1 MFSTGASPRP
11 TLTPNLME
19 QNFNETLSR
28 YEQSLHKI
36 SLDEYFEANDLLD
49 IIDYY
54 IKNERYTDADQCLG
68 FALAQYPDNE
78 DVWITKAYRLK
89 SEGRWNEARAIIDN
103 LSDQECADAR
113 LFRIEEY
120 IADGSW
126 DRAFF
131 LVERI
136 MNDESLPN
144 RIEMIVDIAE
154 ILIDYG
160 LYNEANYF
168 LKDIPDGH
176 PEKPHALELMAEC
189 HFQNH
194 DYDKAVEVS
203 NKLIDLDPYN
213 QRSWEQ
219 MANIRQM
226 QGNFQEMRE
235 CADYSLAINPKSD
248 LAMRQRIISLLCSK
262 RLDDAIF
269 VEAKKY
275 NKQHPEDLYVALP
288 FAQALL
294 DFAQSGE
301 ALPILKRALKLTPF
315 DSPDRVTLLIMLGCA
330 YCFLGDADN
339 AKQCVLAISSFD
351 ASNLQQ
357 LKHTLEQLDI
367 RQNTD
372 FGVALLDRVHDLMPA
387 NSELFS
393 MTIWFL
399 AENKIY
405 DEAFLLWHRCITH
418 PDYITIS
425 STPGIARAVFEFVK
439 DKDIFSYYLYMALHT
454 HPEETFEYFR
464 DIADCSETKELIMA
478 LKEKTKDWQNDKQ

>member
-78 DVWITKAYRLK
+78 EVWITKAYRLK

-160 LYNEANYF
+160 LYTEANYF

-235 CADYSLAINPKSD
+235 CADYALAINPKSD
-248 LAMRQRIISLLCSK
+248 LAMRQRIIGLLCGED
-262 RLDDAIF
+262 LNDEIF
-269 VEAKKY
+269 SEAKKY
-275 NKQHPEDLYVALP
+275 NKQHREDLYVAMPL
-288 FAQALL
+288 AQSLL
-294 DFAQSGE
+294 DLEQPGD
-301 ALPILKRALKLTPF
+301 ALPILKNALKLTPF
-315 DSPDRVTLLIMLGCA
+315 DSPDRTVLLLMLGWTFC
-330 YCFLGDADN
+330 LIGDDDN
-339 AKQCVLAISSFD
+339 AKQCALAISSFD

-357 LKHTLEQLDI
+357 LKHTLEHINSFQKPGY
-367 RQNTD
+367 
-372 FGVALLDRVHDLMPA
+372 GVELLDRVHDLMPA
-387 NSELFS
+387 NSELFNITVS
-393 MTIWFL
+393 FL

-405 DEAFLLWHRCITH
+405 EEAFLLWHRCITQ
-418 PDYITIS
+418 PEYITITA
-425 STPGIARAVFEFVK
+425 TPGIARAVYEFVK
-439 DKDIFSYYLYMALHT
+439 DKEIFSYYFYLALHT
-454 HPEETFEYFR
+454 HPDETLEYFR
-464 DIADCSETKELIMA
+464 DVADCSNVEELIKA
-478 LKEKTKDWQNDKQ
+478 LNDKIKKWKNK